1 LKFRVTEKKIMK
13 NGWVIVACALG
24 LICTDAWA
32 QNVKI
37 TPLGTH
43 PGELCDRD
51 RAMIFEDPSGVRIL
65 YDAGHTLT
73 GGRRSAAR

>member
-1 LKFRVTEKKIMK
+1 MK
-13 NGWVIVACALG
+13 HFGMGLLALALSAAG
-24 LICTDAWA
+24 GAAWA

-51 RAMIFEDPSGVRIL
+51 RATIFEDPTGVRIL
-65 YDAGHTLT
+65 YDAGS
-73 GGRRSAAR
+73 RSWAAKTRALAPSMSCC